1 MAKMYV
7 DGIDTIQ
14 NALHATEDGIAD
26 FVDDLLVDGGEIAK
40 KKIEESI
47 TRHHHVRT
55 GEPLLLRSIKIIK
68 GKDKD
73 GQKYSEVKATGK
85 RVRNSKGTANSYI
98 AYVLNYGRSN
108 YRGTHFWTEAE
119 EQARKE
125 YEELMEKKT
134 EQYLKEKG
142 LN

>member
-26 FVDDLLVDGGEIAK
+26 FVDELLVDGGKIAK

-55 GEPLLLRSIKIIK
+55 GEFELLRSIKIIK

-73 GQKYSEVKATGK
+73 GQKYSEVKATGI
-85 RVRNSKGTANSYI
+85 RERNSKGTANSYI

-108 YRGTHFWTEAE
+108 YRGTHYWTEAE

-142 LN
+142 LT

>member
-7 DGIDTIQ
+7 DGIDAIQ

-26 FVDDLLVDGGEIAK
+26 FVDDLLVDGGKITK

-47 TRHHHVRT
+47 TRHHHVRPC
-55 GEPLLLRSIKIIK
+55 ELLRSIKITK

-73 GQKYSEVKATGK
+73 GQKYSEVKATGI
-85 RVRNSKGTANSYI
+85 RERNSKGTANSYI

-125 YEELMEKKT
+125 YGELMEKKT
-134 EQYLKEKG
+134 KQYLKEKG

>member
-7 DGIDTIQ
+7 DGIDAIQ

-26 FVDDLLVDGGEIAK
+26 FVDNLLADGGEISK

-55 GEPLLLRSIKIIK
+55 GVLLRSIKITK

-85 RVRNSKGTANSYI
+85 RVRNSKGTSNSYI

>member
-7 DGIDTIQ
+7 DGIDAIQ
-14 NALHATEDGIAD
+14 NALHTTEDGIAD
-26 FVDDLLVDGGEIAK
+26 FVDDLLAAGGEIAK

-55 GEPLLLRSIKIIK
+55 GEPLRSIKITK

-85 RVRNSKGTANSYI
+85 RERNSKGTANSYI

>member
-7 DGIDTIQ
+7 DGIDAIQ

-26 FVDDLLVDGGEIAK
+26 FVDDLLVDGGKIAK

-55 GEPLLLRSIKIIK
+55 GELLRSIKITK

-73 GQKYSEVKATGK
+73 GKK
-85 RVRNSKGTANSYI
+85 RKKLEG
-98 AYVLNYGRSN
+98 
-108 YRGTHFWTEAE
+108 H
-119 EQARKE
+119 RK
-125 YEELMEKKT
+125 
-134 EQYLKEKG
+134 
-142 LN
+142 

>member
-7 DGIDTIQ
+7 DGIDAIQ
-14 NALHATEDGIAD
+14 NALHATEDGISD
-26 FVDDLLVDGGEIAK
+26 FVDDLLADGGKIAK

-55 GEPLLLRSIKIIK
+55 GELLRSIKITK

-73 GQKYSEVKATGK
+73 ERKYSEVKATGK
-85 RVRNSKGTANSYI
+85 RVRKSTSTANSYI

-108 YRGTHFWTEAE
+108 YTGTHFWTEAE

-125 YEELMEKKT
+125 YEELIEQKT
-134 EQYLKEKG
+134 EQYLKKKG
-142 LN
+142 LT

>member
-7 DGIDTIQ
+7 DGIDAIQ

-26 FVDDLLVDGGEIAK
+26 FVDDLLVDGGKIAK

-55 GEPLLLRSIKIIK
+55 GELLRSIKITK

-85 RVRNSKGTANSYI
+85 EKETRRAPQI
-98 AYVLNYGRSN
+98 AIS
-108 YRGTHFWTEAE
+108 H
-119 EQARKE
+119 
-125 YEELMEKKT
+125 MS
-134 EQYLKEKG
+134 
-142 LN
+142 

>member
-1 MAKMYV
+1 MPKIELSGFDEMQKALQET
-7 DGIDTIQ
+7 DAGLEDFID
-14 NALHATEDGIAD
+14 AVLA
-26 FVDDLLVDGGEIAK
+26 DGGQIPEA
-40 KKIEESI
+40 KIEQSI
-47 TRHHHVRT
+47 TRHHHFRT
-55 GEPLLLRSIKIIK
+55 GELLRSIKITK
-68 GKDKD
+68 SKDKD
-73 GQKYSEVKATGK
+73 GRKYVEVKAAGK
-85 RVRNSKGTANSYI
+85 RSTGAANDYV

-108 YRGTHFWTEAE
+108 FRGSRFWTEAE

>member
-7 DGIDTIQ
+7 DGINAIQ

-26 FVDDLLVDGGEIAK
+26 FVDDLLAAGGEIAK

-55 GEPLLLRSIKIIK
+55 GETTLLRSIKITK

-73 GQKYSEVKATGK
+73 GQKYSEVKATGI
-85 RVRNSKGTANSYI
+85 RERNSKGTANSYI

-125 YEELMEKKT
+125 YEELVNQKT
-134 EQYLKEKG
+134 DLFLKEKG

>member
-1 MAKMYV
+1 MAKIELSGF
-7 DGIDTIQ
+7 DEIQKSLQETEAGLEDFIDTVL
-14 NALHATEDGIAD
+14 A
-26 FVDDLLVDGGEIAK
+26 DGGQIAK
-40 KKIEESI
+40 AKVEQSI
-47 TRHHHVRT
+47 TRHHHFRT
-55 GEPLLLRSIKIIK
+55 GELLRSIKITK
-68 GKDKD
+68 SKDKD
-73 GQKYSEVKATGK
+73 GRKYVEVKAAGK
-85 RVRNSKGTANSYI
+85 RSTGAANDYV

-108 YRGTHFWTEAE
+108 FRGSRFWTEAE

>member
-7 DGIDTIQ
+7 DGIDAIQ

-40 KKIEESI
+40 TRIEESI

-55 GEPLLLRSIKIIK
+55 GELIRSIKIIK

-85 RVRNSKGTANSYI
+85 RERKSKGTANSYI

-125 YEELMEKKT
+125 YEELVNQKT
-134 EQYLKEKG
+134 NL
-142 LN
+142 

>member
-1 MAKMYV
+1 MLA
-7 DGIDTIQ
+7 
-14 NALHATEDGIAD
+14 
-26 FVDDLLVDGGEIAK
+26 DGGQIAK
-40 KKIEESI
+40 AKVEQSI
-47 TRHHHVRT
+47 TRHHHFRT
-55 GEPLLLRSIKIIK
+55 GELLRSIKITK
-68 GKDKD
+68 SKDKD
-73 GQKYSEVKATGK
+73 GRKYVEVKAAGK
-85 RVRNSKGTANSYI
+85 RSTGAANDYV

-108 YRGTHFWTEAE
+108 FRGSRFWTEAE

>member
-7 DGIDTIQ
+7 DGIDDIQ
-14 NALHATEDGIAD
+14 NALHTTEDGIAD
-26 FVDDLLVDGGEIAK
+26 FVDDLLVDGGKIAK

-47 TRHHHVRT
+47 TRHHHGKP
-55 GEPLLLRSIKIIK
+55 GELLRSIKITK

-108 YRGTHFWTEAE
+108 YRGSRFWTEAE

>member
-7 DGIDTIQ
+7 DGINDIQ

-26 FVDDLLVDGGEIAK
+26 FVDDLLVDGGKIAK

-55 GEPLLLRSIKIIK
+55 GELLRSIKITK

-85 RVRNSKGTANSYI
+85 RERNSKGTANSYI

-125 YEELMEKKT
+125 YEELVNQKT
-134 EQYLKEKG
+134 NLFMKEKG

>member
-7 DGIDTIQ
+7 DGIDDIQ

-26 FVDDLLVDGGEIAK
+26 FVDDLLADGSEIAK
-40 KKIEESI
+40 KKIEGSI

>member
-7 DGIDTIQ
+7 DGIDNIQ
-14 NALHATEDGIAD
+14 NALHTTEDGIAD
-26 FVDDLLVDGGEIAK
+26 FVDDLLAAGGEIAK

-55 GEPLLLRSIKIIK
+55 GELLRSIKITK

-85 RVRNSKGTANSYI
+85 RERNSKGTANSYI

-108 YRGTHFWTEAE
+108 DRGTHFWTEAE

>member
-7 DGIDTIQ
+7 DGIDAIQ

-55 GEPLLLRSIKIIK
+55 GELLRSIKIIK

-85 RVRNSKGTANSYI
+85 RERKSKGTANSYI

-125 YEELMEKKT
+125 YEELVNQKT
-134 EQYLKEKG
+134 NLYLKEKG

>member
-26 FVDDLLVDGGEIAK
+26 FVDELLVDGGKIAK

-55 GEPLLLRSIKIIK
+55 GEFELLRSIKIIK

-73 GQKYSEVKATGK
+73 GQKYSEVKATGI
-85 RVRNSKGTANSYI
+85 RERNSKGTANSYI

-108 YRGTHFWTEAE
+108 YRGTHYWTEAE

>member
-1 MAKMYV
+1 MLA
-7 DGIDTIQ
+7 
-14 NALHATEDGIAD
+14 A
-26 FVDDLLVDGGEIAK
+26 GGEIAK

-55 GEPLLLRSIKIIK
+55 GETTLLRSIKITK

-73 GQKYSEVKATGK
+73 GQKYSEVKATGI
-85 RVRNSKGTANSYI
+85 RGRNSKGTANSYI

>member
-7 DGIDTIQ
+7 DGMDAIQ
-14 NALHATEDGIAD
+14 NALRTTEDGISE
-26 FVDDLLVDGGEIAK
+26 FVDDLLAAGGEIAK

-55 GEPLLLRSIKIIK
+55 GELLRSIKITK

-85 RVRNSKGTANSYI
+85 RERNSKGTANSYI

>member
-7 DGIDTIQ
+7 DGIDDIQ
-14 NALHATEDGIAD
+14 NALHTTEDGISE
-26 FVDDLLVDGGEIAK
+26 FVDDLLADGGKIAK

-55 GEPLLLRSIKIIK
+55 GELLRSIKITK

-73 GQKYSEVKATGK
+73 GQKYSEVKATGTRK
-85 RVRNSKGTANSYI
+85 RNSKGTANSYI

>member
-7 DGIDTIQ
+7 DGIDAIQ
-14 NALHATEDGIAD
+14 NALHTTEDGIAD
-26 FVDDLLVDGGEIAK
+26 FVDDLLAAGGEIAK

-47 TRHHHVRT
+47 TRHHHDRP
-55 GEPLLLRSIKIIK
+55 GELLRSIKITK

-85 RVRNSKGTANSYI
+85 RERNSKGTANSYI

>member
-7 DGIDTIQ
+7 DGIDAIQ
-14 NALHATEDGIAD
+14 NALHTTEDGIAD
-26 FVDDLLVDGGEIAK
+26 FVDNLLVDGGEIAK

-55 GEPLLLRSIKIIK
+55 GELLRSIKITK

-85 RVRNSKGTANSYI
+85 RERNSKGTANSYI

-125 YEELMEKKT
+125 YEELVNQKT
-134 EQYLKEKG
+134 NLFLKEKG

>member
-1 MAKMYV
+1 MPKIELSGFDEMQKALQET
-7 DGIDTIQ
+7 DAGLEDFID
-14 NALHATEDGIAD
+14 AVLA
-26 FVDDLLVDGGEIAK
+26 DGGQIAK
-40 KKIEESI
+40 AKVEQSI
-47 TRHHHVRT
+47 TRHRHFRA
-55 GEPLLLRSIKIIK
+55 GELLRSIKITK
-68 GKDKD
+68 SKDKD
-73 GQKYSEVKATGK
+73 GRKYVEVKAAGK
-85 RVRNSKGTANSYI
+85 RSTGAANDYV

-108 YRGTHFWTEAE
+108 FRGSRFWTEAE

>member
-7 DGIDTIQ
+7 DGIDAIQ

-47 TRHHHVRT
+47 TRHHHIRT
-55 GEPLLLRSIKIIK
+55 GELLRSIKITK

-85 RVRNSKGTANSYI
+85 RQRNSKGTANSYI

-125 YEELMEKKT
+125 YEELVNQKT
-134 EQYLKEKG
+134 NLYLKEKG

>member
-7 DGIDTIQ
+7 DGIDNIQ
-14 NALHATEDGIAD
+14 NALHTTEDGIAD
-26 FVDDLLVDGGEIAK
+26 FVDDLLAAGGEIAK
-40 KKIEESI
+40 KKIEGSI

-55 GEPLLLRSIKIIK
+55 GELLRSIKITK

-85 RVRNSKGTANSYI
+85 RERNSKGTANSYI

>member
-7 DGIDTIQ
+7 DGIDDIQ

-26 FVDDLLVDGGEIAK
+26 FVDDLLVDGSKIAK

-47 TRHHHVRT
+47 TRHHHGRPGV
-55 GEPLLLRSIKIIK
+55 LLRSIKITK

>member
-7 DGIDTIQ
+7 DGIDDIQ

-26 FVDDLLVDGGEIAK
+26 FVDDLLADGGEIAK
-40 KKIEESI
+40 KKIEGSI

-85 RVRNSKGTANSYI
+85 RERNSKGTSNSYI

>member
-7 DGIDTIQ
+7 DGIDDIQ

-26 FVDDLLVDGGEIAK
+26 FVDDLLVDGSKIAK

-47 TRHHHVRT
+47 TRHHHGRP
-55 GEPLLLRSIKIIK
+55 GELLRSIKITK

-108 YRGTHFWTEAE
+108 YLGTHFWTEAE

>member
-7 DGIDTIQ
+7 DGIDNIQ
-14 NALHATEDGIAD
+14 NALHTTEDGIAD
-26 FVDDLLVDGGEIAK
+26 FVDDLLADGGKIAK

-55 GEPLLLRSIKIIK
+55 GELLRSIKITK

-85 RVRNSKGTANSYI
+85 RERNSKGTANSYI